1 MSRISHS
8 FNMNA
13 KRNAEMRAG
22 AGEFKTL
29 AAAIRTPP
37 SCPWLALFLL
47 SFSALGAA
55 QTGSGL
61 VQLNQTGHVL
71 IAGRPMPYIIRHLPI
86 ASFPE
91 IPLVVQGVLNQRGCL
106 IPQTYQAH
114 RPENVIHGSFER
126 PGSSDWAVLCSAR
139 GAVSLL
145 VFFASNPEHP
155 FTLASAPATERVQ
168 VHDTS
173 GVLGFNWGID
183 AASPR
188 HVRDAQAGM
197 YPRPPTI
204 DHDAVADTAV
214 EHSTEYHYYSKGAWT
229 LLPTPD

>member
-1 MSRISHS
+1 
-8 FNMNA
+8 
-13 KRNAEMRAG
+13 MRVG
-22 AGEFKTL
+22 AGESRSVL
-29 AAAIRTPP
+29 ALKGNLRG
-37 SCPWLALFLL
+37 CGRLALFLL
-47 SFSALGAA
+47 CFSACGAA
-55 QTGSGL
+55 QSNSGL

-86 ASFPE
+86 ASFPQ
-91 IPLVVQGVLNQRGCL
+91 IPMVIQGVLSQRGCL

-139 GAVSLL
+139 GTVSLL
-145 VFFASNPEHP
+145 VFFASDPEHP

-168 VHDTS
+168 VHDAS

-197 YPRPPTI
+197 YPRPPMI

-214 EHSTEYHYYSKGAWT
+214 EHSTEYHYYSNGAWT